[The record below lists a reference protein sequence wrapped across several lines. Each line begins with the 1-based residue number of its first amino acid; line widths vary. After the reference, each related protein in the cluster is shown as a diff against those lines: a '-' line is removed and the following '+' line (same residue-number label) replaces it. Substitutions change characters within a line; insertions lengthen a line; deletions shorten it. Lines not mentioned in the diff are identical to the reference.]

1 MSMGRRLL
9 WEGFRFG
16 LGFVAGFVGKGWI
29 DDHVHFT
36 MSSNGKVNR
45 YQMEIELPTFTEN
58 KEANRATQASRD
70 KMMTKTTSLSN
81 AARSFS
87 VMPEE
92 VVNADA
98 DAGECGAASAAATA
112 ATASAAATASTAAI
126 KATAAAKTAAT
137 SAAVSNQG
145 VNKGAVKKATST
157 EAPIL
162 ALTTET
168 TPTTT
173 KTTPGAD
180 SDSGVKRPR
189 RKRSKETIAPVV
201 NTEAV
206 VPAMPTQE
214 NERRAA
220 SAPTTIKTAA
230 AVAAAATASAAAESQ
245 PKRAAATGAV
255 AGGGAGEAASAS
267 EMEVW
272 IDVEDIAFRRT
283 KLEQM
288 VMHEETELPRTSS

>member
-1 MSMGRRLL
+1 MGKRLL
-9 WEGFRFG
+9 WKGVRFAAGFVAG
-16 LGFVAGFVGKGWI
+16 SVAGFVGRGWI

-98 DAGECGAASAAATA
+98 GECGAASAAATP

-180 SDSGVKRPR
+180 SESGVKRPR

-201 NTEAV
+201 NAEAV

-230 AVAAAATASAAAESQ
+230 
-245 PKRAAATGAV
+245 AV

-283 KLEQM
+283 KLE
-288 VMHEETELPRTSS
+288 

>member
-45 YQMEIELPTFTEN
+45 YQMEIELPTSTEN
-58 KEANRATQASRD
+58 KEANPATQASRD
-70 KMMTKTTSLSN
+70 KMMTKTPSWSN

-98 DAGECGAASAAATA
+98 GKCGAASAAATA

-230 AVAAAATASAAAESQ
+230 AVAAAATASAAVESQ